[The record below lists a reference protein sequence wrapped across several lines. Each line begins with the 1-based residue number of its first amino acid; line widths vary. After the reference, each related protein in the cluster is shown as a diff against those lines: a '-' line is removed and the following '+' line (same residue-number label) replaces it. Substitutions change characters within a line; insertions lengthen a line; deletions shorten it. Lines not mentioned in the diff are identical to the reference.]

1 MMIAQKIT
9 YVACELVDGN
19 YWARVCVTCIDV
31 IGLGLERPD
40 DELTDD
46 QRRLKIM

>member
-1 MMIAQKIT
+1 MVT
-9 YVACELVDGN
+9 TE
-19 YWARVCVTCIDV
+19 RVCACVYVICVDV
-31 IGLGLERPD
+31 IGLGLARPD